1 MYSCLM
7 TTMIAEV
14 YDALTDAGAS
24 KEKAGAA
31 AKAVAQHDKDISI
44 IKGDL
49 HLLKWMVGFNLAF
62 SMAIQWKIFG

>member
-1 MYSCLM
+1 M

-24 KEKAGAA
+24 KEKAEAA
-31 AKAVAQHDKDISI
+31 AKAVAQYDRDISV

-49 HLLKWMVGFNLAF
+49 QLLKWMVGFNLAF
-62 SMAIQWKIFG
+62 SMAMLWKIFG